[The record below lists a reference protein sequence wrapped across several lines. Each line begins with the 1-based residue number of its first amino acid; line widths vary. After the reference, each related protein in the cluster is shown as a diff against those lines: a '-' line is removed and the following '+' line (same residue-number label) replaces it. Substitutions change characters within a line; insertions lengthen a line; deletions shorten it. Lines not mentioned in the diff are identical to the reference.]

1 MIVKMCERVRG
12 GLEGVGCAP
21 CEGKNRGSTV
31 HAHARGRDTRM
42 ETCIHTYVH
51 ARGDTEE
58 HARAHIHAHIHTHTH
73 VYVRVECARR
83 LKRDEVMTLARL
95 ARTLIETS

>member
-21 CEGKNRGSTV
+21 CEGKNRGGTV

-58 HARAHIHAHIHTHTH
+58 HARAHIHAHIHTHTRVCACRVCEEVEERRSNDSRTTRSH
-73 VYVRVECARR
+73 VN
-83 LKRDEVMTLARL
+83 
-95 ARTLIETS
+95 